1 MIARL
6 LALLAC
12 LAPAAATALEPRFD
26 HRDEWNLGAALTY
39 ARDTVSVPGEPTRSE
54 VRPGLR
60 LSGGF
65 DVSGEGDE
73 LIFGAEAV
81 ARSWDDP
88 ARDRV
93 RLVLDGRYRAY
104 FGTEELKTFFDVGLW
119 CATWTRVSVGPLV
132 GVGVQWDFDR
142 ATGVYLTGSFATGL
156 GQARVASLGV
166 AGGFQIRFE

>member
-1 MIARL
+1 MIARA

-12 LAPAAATALEPRFD
+12 LAPAAASALEPRFD
-26 HRDEWNLGAALTY
+26 HRDEWGLSASFTY
-39 ARDTVSVPGEPTRSE
+39 ARDTVSVPGQPTRSE

-60 LSGGF
+60 LAGSF

-73 LIFGAEAV
+73 LIFGVETAL
-81 ARSWDDP
+81 RSWDDP

-119 CATWTRVSVGPLV
+119 GATWTRVSIGPLV
-132 GVGVQWDFDR
+132 GLGVQYDFDR
-142 ATGVYLTGSFATGL
+142 TSGVYVTGSFATGL

-166 AGGFQIRFE
+166 AGGFQLRFE